1 MDAIPLDIIRRE
13 LKAQANCTFLLI
25 LHRLLI
31 NIFSWLALHIRGR
44 GLESL
49 RASTGN
55 LGMQLVCA
63 RYLYRVR
70 SEEYHRIQAKSHLV
84 RNARG
89 TVAYFRDVIWR
100 GAPRLIRRISTT
112 LLIQS
117 TSMAYHQT
125 ISSRKMKRL
134 FPLLTSMSS
143 PQDTLSR
150 SETPGR
156 TFWVARL
163 LVL

>member
-63 RYLYRVR
+63 RYLYR
-70 SEEYHRIQAKSHLV
+70 
-84 RNARG
+84 
-89 TVAYFRDVIWR
+89 
-100 GAPRLIRRISTT
+100 
-112 LLIQS
+112 
-117 TSMAYHQT
+117 
-125 ISSRKMKRL
+125 SR
-134 FPLLTSMSS
+134 TEV
-143 PQDTLSR
+143 T
-150 SETPGR
+150 
-156 TFWVARL
+156 
-163 LVL
+163 